1 MNNLNLYIKTA
12 LILFLLSPLTPEAQV
27 ISEKGIGS
35 MELQRLTCRNN
46 RPSDQKVHLAAIE
59 KAKLSAWSKYT
70 ANFDAEKTAAYLKK
84 ESDFTGNLENYIT
97 DYVVLDSEC
106 SKSKRVYTISL
117 RVSIN
122 ANKVDSILVT
132 GAGNSELRADLKGQG
147 IVYLV
152 VPRDTDIADI
162 FDAKVTK
169 QSETK
174 RSLSADEMI
183 SESDGSVSITE
194 TSTQRESVTTGGKTQ
209 QKRTKRTYVIGDLT
223 SATSQIGNTLRSLGM
238 RSMDAPTLERRA
250 ITCRQCQN
258 FYQADEDGNLFL
270 ADVLKQYT
278 GEVGDY
284 GANISPNLL
293 AEITDIII
301 DVGQGKIKYFM
312 LGTIDAST
320 ARDDPDTGAKKV
332 DVFVNLQLYELDD
345 FFGSQ
350 VVATVGPETKSA
362 FGETDVSA
370 KNEALKKAFSEA
382 TSSLL
387 FKL

>member
-1 MNNLNLYIKTA
+1 
-12 LILFLLSPLTPEAQV
+12 
-27 ISEKGIGS
+27 

-97 DYVVLDSEC
+97 DYVVLDSDC
-106 SKSKRVYTISL
+106 SKSSRVYTISL

-122 ANKVDSILVT
+122 ANKVDSILAT

-194 TSTQRESVTTGGKTQ
+194 ASTQRESVTTGGKTQ

-238 RSMDAPTLERRA
+238 SSMDASTLERRA
-250 ITCRQCQN
+250 ITCNRCNN

-284 GANISPNLL
+284 GANISPNTL

-301 DVGQGKIKYFM
+301 DVGQGRVKYFM

-345 FFGSQ
+345 FFGPQ

-382 TSSLL
+382 TSALL

>member
-1 MNNLNLYIKTA
+1 MNNLNLYIKTI
-12 LILFLLSPLTPEAQV
+12 LILLLLSPLTSEAQV

-97 DYVVLDSEC
+97 DYVVLDFDC
-106 SKSKRVYTISL
+106 SKSSRVYTISL

-122 ANKVDSILVT
+122 ANKVDSILAT

-194 TSTQRESVTTGGKTQ
+194 ASTQRESVTTGGKTQ

-223 SATSQIGNTLRSLGM
+223 SATCQIGNTLRSLGM
-238 RSMDAPTLERRA
+238 SSMDASTLERRA
-250 ITCRQCQN
+250 ITCNRCNN

-284 GANISPNLL
+284 GANISPNTL

-301 DVGQGKIKYFM
+301 DVGQGRVKYFM

>member
-1 MNNLNLYIKTA
+1 MNNLNIYIKTI
-12 LILFLLSPLTPEAQV
+12 LILLLLSPLTPEAQV

-97 DYVVLDSEC
+97 EWVVLDADC
-106 SKSKRVYTISL
+106 SKSRRVYTISL

-194 TSTQRESVTTGGKTQ
+194 ASTQRESVTTGGKTQ

-238 RSMDAPTLERRA
+238 SSMDASTLERRA
-250 ITCRQCQN
+250 ITCNKCNN

-284 GANISPNLL
+284 GANISPNTL

-301 DVGQGKIKYFM
+301 DGGQGRGKYFM

-345 FFGSQ
+345 FFGPQ

>member
-1 MNNLNLYIKTA
+1 
-12 LILFLLSPLTPEAQV
+12 
-27 ISEKGIGS
+27 

-70 ANFDAEKTAAYLKK
+70 AGFNSEKTEAYLKK
-84 ESDFTGNLENYIT
+84 ENEFTNNLENYIT
-97 DYVVLDSEC
+97 DYVVLDSDC
-106 SKSKRVYTISL
+106 SKSRRVYTISL

-122 ANKVDSILVT
+122 ANKVDSILIT
-132 GAGNSELRADLKGQG
+132 GSRNSELRADLKGQG

-194 TSTQRESVTTGGKTQ
+194 MSTQRESVTTGGKTQ
-209 QKRTKRTYVIGDLT
+209 QKRTKRTYVIGDLM
-223 SATSQIGNTLRSLGM
+223 SATSQIGNTLRALGM
-238 RSMDAPTLERRA
+238 NSMDAPTLERRA
-250 ITCRQCQN
+250 INCNRCNN

-284 GANISPNLL
+284 GANISPNTL

-301 DVGQGKIKYFM
+301 DVGQGRVRYFM

-332 DVFVNLQLYELDD
+332 DVFVNLQLFELDD
-345 FFGSQ
+345 FFGPQ
-350 VVATVGPETKSA
+350 VIATVGPETKSA
-362 FGETDVSA
+362 FGDTDVSA